1 MKKSTERTIRA
12 LLDQFGLEPKE
23 GDFESFGDVLDLYLA
38 NLEKLRALDLA
49 GEEIAPTFNPRPRR
63 E

>member
-1 MKKSTERTIRA
+1 MKKSTEQTIKA
-12 LLDQFGLEPKE
+12 LLDQFGLEAKE
-23 GDFESFGDVLDLYLA
+23 GDFERFGDVLDLYVA

-49 GEEIAPTFNPRPRR
+49 DEEIGPTFNPRPRK